1 MPNTAT
7 RHIASS
13 LILLAGLAFGAGS
26 RAEAQTTT
34 VNVSTLAEL
43 QNAITAANSAGGN
56 RIIALADGTY
66 TTNNTLYVN
75 APNVTLT
82 SQSGN
87 RDKVVIQGDAM
98 SANAVLKILVRAG
111 ASGFQVSNLTLQRS
125 GSHLLQVVGEQNAD
139 NAVVHNVVF
148 RDAYEQMLKVSIDPS
163 NYSITGDNGLVEDSL
178 FEYPAGIG
186 PQYYIGGIDA
196 HGAKNWIVRRNTF
209 RSIVSPSQTVAE
221 FAIHFWNQSGNPL
234 VEQNVIVDCDRA
246 IGFGLDGRGNT
257 AGIIRNNM
265 IYHSANVGQFADVAI
280 YLEQSPNTQIYN
292 NSIFME
298 NSYPRSIEYR
308 FAETSGVL
316 IVNNLANKPI
326 GARDGAT
333 ATTGSNLES
342 AAKSLFVNPVKGDLH
357 LLAATAGVIDA
368 GRTVNGLTNDI
379 DGDARPQGAGIDIG
393 ADEWGGS
400 SVKPN
405 PPTGLRVN

>member
-1 MPNTAT
+1 M
-7 RHIASS
+7 
-13 LILLAGLAFGAGS
+13 
-26 RAEAQTTT
+26 
-34 VNVSTLAEL
+34 
-43 QNAITAANSAGGN
+43 
-56 RIIALADGTY
+56 
-66 TTNNTLYVN
+66 
-75 APNVTLT
+75 
-82 SQSGN
+82 
-87 RDKVVIQGDAM
+87 
-98 SANAVLKILVRAG
+98 
-111 ASGFQVSNLTLQRS
+111 
-125 GSHLLQVVGEQNAD
+125 
-139 NAVVHNVVF
+139 F